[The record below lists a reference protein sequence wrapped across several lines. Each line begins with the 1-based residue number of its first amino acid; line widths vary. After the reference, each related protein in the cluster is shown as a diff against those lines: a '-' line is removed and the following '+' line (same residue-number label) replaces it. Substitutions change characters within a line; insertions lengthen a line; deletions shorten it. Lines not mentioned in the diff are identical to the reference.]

1 MRPKVSINMIKQN
14 KKMLDKSLL
23 EWVEKIKNEVYQLG
37 KEEMLSNIGK
47 GFVLWIL
54 INYFDID
61 REIAI
66 TQIIDN
72 PGDKRVDAFVEED
85 EVIKILQCKFF
96 ENPTKEVGSK
106 DIVLFKTCLDWLKKP
121 EEIRKLNLDRLYDAA
136 VTFSERW
143 REGVDVQLHFFAFG
157 KFASD
162 AEHER
167 TLFNNTPEIKERIQ
181 MYFHDINDIITLY
194 RVKLQTE
201 NPLIN
206 ETINIKLVPGEY
218 FIKKGKMRSIVATIK
233 GEELLKMYRKYGDSL
248 FEKNIRLYKG
258 IRKGSINAGI
268 IDTIL
273 NRKERGNFWYYNN
286 GISFVCQSF
295 SIKEKTN
302 PPILIIQGFQV
313 INGCQTTVCLS
324 EAKERMQKWKA
335 IPKDVEM
342 IVRFIEAPIKKVDL
356 ITLYTN
362 SQNPVSEIQLKSN
375 DPLQKRLKE
384 DFAKY
389 SPPYF
394 YSIKE
399 GDWRRLSPEERKKFS
414 DRVIE
419 MSLAAQALYSFTTDP
434 AFARRWKIKLFSEP
448 HLPQQKHLLAY
459 HRDYL

>member
-1 MRPKVSINMIKQN
+1 MIKQN

-162 AEHER
+162 AE
-167 TLFNNTPEIKERIQ
+167 
-181 MYFHDINDIITLY
+181 
-194 RVKLQTE
+194 
-201 NPLIN
+201 
-206 ETINIKLVPGEY
+206 
-218 FIKKGKMRSIVATIK
+218 
-233 GEELLKMYRKYGDSL
+233 
-248 FEKNIRLYKG
+248 
-258 IRKGSINAGI
+258 
-268 IDTIL
+268 
-273 NRKERGNFWYYNN
+273 
-286 GISFVCQSF
+286 
-295 SIKEKTN
+295 
-302 PPILIIQGFQV
+302 
-313 INGCQTTVCLS
+313 
-324 EAKERMQKWKA
+324 
-335 IPKDVEM
+335 
-342 IVRFIEAPIKKVDL
+342 VRR
-356 ITLYTN
+356 N
-362 SQNPVSEIQLKSN
+362 
-375 DPLQKRLKE
+375 
-384 DFAKY
+384 
-389 SPPYF
+389 
-394 YSIKE
+394 
-399 GDWRRLSPEERKKFS
+399 
-414 DRVIE
+414 
-419 MSLAAQALYSFTTDP
+419 
-434 AFARRWKIKLFSEP
+434 
-448 HLPQQKHLLAY
+448 
-459 HRDYL
+459 